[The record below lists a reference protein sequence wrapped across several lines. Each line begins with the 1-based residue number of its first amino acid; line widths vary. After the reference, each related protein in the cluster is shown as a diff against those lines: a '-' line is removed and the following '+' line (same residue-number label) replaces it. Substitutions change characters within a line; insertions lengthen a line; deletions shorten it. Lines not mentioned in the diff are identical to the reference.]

1 VTENHGGPSDSSQDP
16 DDPFDIVLDEDFVRA
31 ATTKE
36 PSARARELGARW
48 SEQPPEAT
56 GWRGDTPDPSRQ
68 ADPWADQDRPARRGQ
83 RLWVRNL
90 VLVLA
95 VASVVG
101 YLVYPRH
108 GRAPLTGASPTGT
121 AQPGVGATGPTP
133 SPSFTNPDDQYFADS
148 PALSWADN
156 DAGIVPPTA
165 AAMGSFP
172 ALEIAD
178 GYEGL
183 RRLLI
188 AGNLDPAILAGGP
201 VTGFTRLLDS
211 RSHLPEDLNKWIS
224 HPGLGANAID
234 VVTRFNPTTTRL
246 LGNTV
251 KVQGGMTAGIDK
263 NGALTVTGD
272 YRFVYAVGPG
282 NGPGRPSRA
291 VVHRVYVLELTT
303 PGVFESQPERF
314 FISNYASDIANTACN
329 TYNGYINPAFG
340 VGGGSSGRPVD
351 PYASTNLLSESASPS
366 PTGTSSAPCGTA
378 SRL

>member
-1 VTENHGGPSDSSQDP
+1 MTENHGGPSDSAQDP

-31 ATTKE
+31 ATNKE
-36 PSARARELGARW
+36 PSARARARSARW
-48 SEQPPEAT
+48 SEQPPEAA
-56 GWRGDTPDPSRQ
+56 GWRGAAPGSSPV
-68 ADPWADQDRPARRGQ
+68 ADPWADQGRRARRGQ

-108 GRAPLTGASPTGT
+108 GKTPLGGTSPTGT
-121 AQPGVGATGPTP
+121 TRLGPTP
-133 SPSFTNPDDQYFADS
+133 SPSFTNPDDQYFAGS

-156 DAGIVPPTA
+156 DAGIVPPAATA
-165 AAMGSFP
+165 LGTFP

-188 AGNLDPAILAGGP
+188 AGNLDPTILAGGP

-211 RSHLPEDLNKWIS
+211 RSHLPEELNKWIS
-224 HPGLGANAID
+224 HPGYGANAID

-246 LGNTV
+246 LGHTV
-251 KVQGGMTAGIDK
+251 KVQGSMSAAIDK

-303 PGVFESQPERF
+303 PGVFQSQPERF
-314 FISNYASDIANTACN
+314 FLSNYASDIANSACD
-329 TYNGYINPAFG
+329 TYNGYVNPAFG
-340 VGGGSSGRPVD
+340 AGGGSSGRAVD
-351 PYASTNLLSESASPS
+351 PYASTNLLTGSASPS
-366 PTGTSSAPCGTA
+366 PTGTAPPPCGTA